1 MRRSLLALLCLCPA
15 TAWGQA
21 LPTEMARRVDAIF
34 ADVDRTDAPGC
45 ALGIYRD
52 GQVAYGRGY
61 GMANLELGVALSPQS
76 VLDIGSTSKQFA
88 AFAIALLEQ
97 DGKLDRRDP
106 VRRYVP
112 ELGAFAEGV
121 TIEQLLQHTSGLRDY
136 LVLMHLAGWRTED
149 WSDAS
154 DALALIVRQR
164 EANFPP
170 DAEYL
175 YSNTGYF
182 LLAVIV
188 ERVSGE
194 PLRAFATRR
203 IFTPLGMRVTHF
215 HDDHAMVV
223 PGRATGYAPR
233 PGGGYAI
240 DMSNYEQTGDGAV
253 LTSVEE
259 LLRWDTNFYTGM
271 VGGMGLVNRQQ
282 VPGTLAN
289 GTPIKYASGLLIDT
303 YRGQRTVSH
312 GGAWAGY
319 RAELL
324 RFPDQRVAVA
334 VLCNRTDAGP
344 TQRARK
350 VADVVLDGT
359 LGPAD
364 SADAPRAAP
373 ETITYLPYAPGTH
386 GALAGTYTSSE
397 LDATWRLVPDSTG
410 LRVTVRDR
418 VLGTFR
424 PTGTDTLRD
433 AQGIVLRFTRGPR
446 ARVTGF
452 VVEAGR
458 VRNIRFTRVP

>member
-1 MRRSLLALLCLCPA
+1 MRPSLLLLLCLLPA
-15 TAWGQA
+15 TGWAQA
-21 LPTEMARRVDAIF
+21 FPTEMARRVDAIF
-34 ADVDRTDAPGC
+34 ADHDRTDAPGC

-154 DALALIVRQR
+154 DALALIARQR

-194 PLRAFATRR
+194 SLRAFARRR
-203 IFTPLGMRVTHF
+203 IFAPLGMRVTHF

-259 LLRWDTNFYTGM
+259 LLRWDANFYAGT
-271 VGGMGLVNRQQ
+271 VGGLPLLARQQ
-282 VPGTLAN
+282 VPGALAD
-289 GTPIKYASGLLIDT
+289 GSPIGYASGLFIST
-303 YRGQRTVSH
+303 HRGQRTVSH

-324 RFPDQRVAVA
+324 RFPDQRTSIA
-334 VLCNRTDAGP
+334 VLCNRADADP
-344 TQRARK
+344 TRRAEA
-350 VADVVLDGT
+350 VAGVVLADV

-364 SADAPRAAP
+364 SAEASRVPREP
-373 ETITYLPYAPGTH
+373 PPVVTLPP
-386 GALAGTYTSSE
+386 GALAAYGGSYASSE
-397 LDATWRLVPDSTG
+397 LDVTWRLAPDSTG
-410 LRVTVRDR
+410 VLVTVRGR

-424 PTGTDTLRD
+424 PTGRD
-433 AQGIVLRFTRGPR
+433 ALVNGDGIVLRAARG
-446 ARVTGF
+446 ARGAVTGF
-452 VVEAGR
+452 AVEAGR
-458 VRNIRFTRVP
+458 VRNIRFVRVP